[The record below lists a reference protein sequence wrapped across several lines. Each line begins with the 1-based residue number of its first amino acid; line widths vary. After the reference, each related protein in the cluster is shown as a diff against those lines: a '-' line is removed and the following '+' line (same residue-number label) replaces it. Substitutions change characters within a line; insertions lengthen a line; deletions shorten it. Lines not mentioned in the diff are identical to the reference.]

1 MIRLPEEACKENTP
15 LSTRF
20 GGLEPDLVQ
29 SLAKGLAAIEAFDVE
44 HPRMTLSEVA
54 RRIGVT
60 PGSAQ
65 RILRTLDRLGYVGC
79 ADGHYSLR
87 PRTLQLG
94 YSYLASL
101 PAVAIAQPLLTATTG
116 ATGETAYV
124 AVLDGMDVVYVARAT
139 GRHLRRDYMSVGTR
153 MPAHATS
160 PGKVLLAGMPHGD
173 RRAMLAG
180 RKLQRLTPCTVTDVE
195 ELLRQI
201 AMVAERGYALND
213 QETIMGLRSLAVPV
227 TVGGRVVAA
236 LGTSTEVSRNSVS
249 EMEAHFLPRLRE
261 TAVSLAQALKAR
273 DADSLQ
279 GR

>member
-1 MIRLPEEACKENTP
+1 
-15 LSTRF
+15 
-20 GGLEPDLVQ
+20 
-29 SLAKGLAAIEAFDVE
+29 
-44 HPRMTLSEVA
+44 MTLSEVA

-65 RILRTLDRLGYVGC
+65 RILRTLLWLGYVGC
-79 ADGHYSLR
+79 EDGLYSLR

-101 PAVAIAQPLLTATTG
+101 PEVAIAQPLLTAATE
-116 ATGETAYV
+116 ATGETAYL
-124 AVLDGMDVVYVARAT
+124 ALLDGTDVVYVARAT

-160 PGKVLLAGMPHGD
+160 PGKVLLAALPVTE
-173 RRAMLAG
+173 RRALLTG
-180 RKLQRLTPCTVTDVE
+180 RELQRLTPCTITDAE

-201 AMVAERGYALND
+201 AAVAETGYAVND

-227 TVGGRVVAA
+227 TVAGRVVAA

-249 EMEAHFLPRLRE
+249 AMEEHFLPRLRE
-261 TAVSLAQALKAR
+261 TAKSLAVALKAR
-273 DADSLQ
+273 T
-279 GR
+279 

>member
-1 MIRLPEEACKENTP
+1 
-15 LSTRF
+15 
-20 GGLEPDLVQ
+20 
-29 SLAKGLAAIEAFDVE
+29 
-44 HPRMTLSEVA
+44 MTLSEVA

-79 ADGHYSLR
+79 VDGHYSLR

-180 RKLQRLTPCTVTDVE
+180 RELQRLTPCTVTDVE